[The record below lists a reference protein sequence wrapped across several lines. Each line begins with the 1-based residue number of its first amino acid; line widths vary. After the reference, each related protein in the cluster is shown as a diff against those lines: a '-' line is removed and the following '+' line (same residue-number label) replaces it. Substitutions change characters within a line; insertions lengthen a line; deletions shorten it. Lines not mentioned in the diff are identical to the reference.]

1 MNWIYRLVALADSE
15 SLCRRWEMGDHM
27 LRTCAVN
34 KLWML
39 KSLFI
44 GIRLEL
50 FIIRSTL
57 RESRPNKASLK
68 CPSMHTYVHPYVHRK
83 SLRFQ

>member
-50 FIIRSTL
+50 FIFRSTL
-57 RESRPNKASLK
+57 QESRPNKASLK
-68 CPSMHTYVHPYVHRK
+68 RCVYGLRNASPSTK
-83 SLRFQ
+83 SLGCD